1 MQKYQLMTSH
11 FKHMKIPKL
20 TEEEKE
26 IFEMLKENN
35 LYDEILNLGY
45 LYGREEMIKE
55 VYKK

>member
-1 MQKYQLMTSH
+1 
-11 FKHMKIPKL
+11 MKIPKL